1 LATDQAGFL
10 AIPQP
15 GLIATW
21 KTWPMMKKNL
31 QSVTASLSD
40 LAAVMPTQMPLA
52 AVRRPVSGEPLV
64 QFSMRMRKSLRRE
77 LDRLAI
83 DNDTTMQAFV
93 LSALRDKGLSV
104 TDDDLLDLR
113 KQAS

>member
-1 LATDQAGFL
+1 
-10 AIPQP
+10 
-15 GLIATW
+15 
-21 KTWPMMKKNL
+21 MKKNL
-31 QSVTASLSD
+31 QSVTANLTD
-40 LAAVMPTQMPLA
+40 LAAPLPSQKSQKPLSV
-52 AVRRPVSGEPLV
+52 VRSAPSEPLV

-83 DNDTTMQAFV
+83 DHDTTMQAFV

>member
-1 LATDQAGFL
+1 
-10 AIPQP
+10 
-15 GLIATW
+15 
-21 KTWPMMKKNL
+21 M
-31 QSVTASLSD
+31 
-40 LAAVMPTQMPLA
+40 
-52 AVRRPVSGEPLV
+52 V
-64 QFSMRMRKSLRRE
+64 QFTMRMRKSLRRE

-93 LSALRDKGLSV
+93 LSALRDRGLSV

>member
-1 LATDQAGFL
+1 
-10 AIPQP
+10 
-15 GLIATW
+15 
-21 KTWPMMKKNL
+21 MKKNL
-31 QSVTASLSD
+31 QSVTANLSD
-40 LAAVMPTQMPLA
+40 LAAVMPTQKPLA
-52 AVRRPVSGEPLV
+52 VVRTAPNEPLV
-64 QFSMRMRKSLRRE
+64 QFSLRMRKSLRRE

>member
-1 LATDQAGFL
+1 MSR
-10 AIPQP
+10 
-15 GLIATW
+15 W
-21 KTWPMMKKNL
+21 
-31 QSVTASLSD
+31 
-40 LAAVMPTQMPLA
+40 
-52 AVRRPVSGEPLV
+52 
-64 QFSMRMRKSLRRE
+64 FSSRCGCGSSLRRE

-93 LSALRDKGLSV
+93 LGALRDKGLSV

>member
-1 LATDQAGFL
+1 
-10 AIPQP
+10 
-15 GLIATW
+15 
-21 KTWPMMKKNL
+21 MKKNL

-40 LAAVMPTQMPLA
+40 LAAVMPTQKPLA
-52 AVRRPVSGEPLV
+52 VVRTAPSEPLV
-64 QFSMRMRKSLRRE
+64 QFSLRMRKSLRRE

-93 LSALRDKGLSV
+93 LGALRDRGLSV